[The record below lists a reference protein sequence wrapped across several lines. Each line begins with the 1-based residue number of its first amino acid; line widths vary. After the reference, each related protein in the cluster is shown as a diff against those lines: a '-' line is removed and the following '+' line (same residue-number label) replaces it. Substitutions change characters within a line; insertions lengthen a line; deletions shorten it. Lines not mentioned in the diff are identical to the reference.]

1 MTRACTCSKSHVPTK
16 DQTTDNVKKNMVKT
30 HHPFLKILLVCT
42 GCTTTL
48 TYITQT
54 NTTGPCDLHKV
65 RTFAPIAIIFS
76 SAWNW
81 HRAKKRLQESSLLA
95 KRVKAAQSIGNICQL
110 IKICPLGLPQKQT
123 VAAFFRAVHNSHV
136 QVCLQQ
142 CRPCSSFPKHLLHH
156 NKPNHYCTPTQK

>member
-1 MTRACTCSKSHVPTK
+1 MRPYVRTHYMTRACTCSKSHVPTK
-16 DQTTDNVKKNMVKT
+16 DQTTDNVKKKMVKT
-30 HHPFLKILLVCT
+30 DHPFLKILLVCT

-65 RTFAPIAIIFS
+65 RTFAPIAVIFS

-95 KRVKAAQSIGNICQL
+95 KKVKAAQSICQL
-110 IKICPLGLPQKQT
+110 IKMCPLGLPQKQAEGSGGGVFPSCSQQPCASVPST
-123 VAAFFRAVHNSHV
+123 V
-136 QVCLQQ
+136 
-142 CRPCSSFPKHLLHH
+142 PPLLLFS
-156 NKPNHYCTPTQK
+156 KALIASQ